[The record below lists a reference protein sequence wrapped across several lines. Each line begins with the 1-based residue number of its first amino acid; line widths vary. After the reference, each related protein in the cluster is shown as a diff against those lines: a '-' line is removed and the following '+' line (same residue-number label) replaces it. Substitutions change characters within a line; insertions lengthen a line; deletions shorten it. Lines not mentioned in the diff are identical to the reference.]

1 MNVLLIGNNPDVE
14 TLIAELT
21 QSAPEVSVIGRIGH
35 CVDLVTQVQ
44 ALDAHVIV
52 ADISWAGMKGLDT
65 IYRLRTGMP
74 GLGIIAVS
82 SMVTISLAQSA
93 CECGADLFIYLGDLA
108 ARLLLELRGASARH
122 GCSALA
128 GSEQTGITQHER

>member
-1 MNVLLIGNNPDVE
+1 MNVLVIGDNPDVE
-14 TLIAELT
+14 TLIAELA
-21 QSAPEVSVIGRIGH
+21 QSVPEVTVIGRIGH

-44 ALDAHVIV
+44 VLDAHVVV
-52 ADISWAGMKGLDT
+52 ADISGAGMKGLDT

-82 SMVTISLAQSA
+82 SMATTDLARSA
-93 CECGADLFIYLGDLA
+93 CECGADLSIHLGDLA
-108 ARLLLELRGASARH
+108 AHLLPELRSASARH

-128 GSEQTGITQHER
+128 GSEQIGITQHER